1 MHKFFLLFLLT
12 AMAAC
17 APTKSNYYVVPQP
30 SYDSDEIAY
39 VPNPVIIPPKIKPKL
54 IVIDPGHGGEDA
66 GTKSLIK
73 PFYQEK
79 FLTLATSRFLS
90 DYLRQMGYETKMTR
104 NEDVFIPLSDRAI
117 KANQIDPALFVSVH
131 YNSAPSKEAKGIEVF
146 YYQADENVSRTQ
158 SSKELAALVLD
169 SLINTTQAKSR
180 GVKKGN
186 FAVIRETKMPAIL
199 VEGGFLTNQDE
210 MNLIKDPVYLK
221 KLAWGIAKGV
231 DKYLK
236 TPPNQDLVKK

>member
-1 MHKFFLLFLLT
+1 MRTIHFFLLLLLISSCSPSRP
-12 AMAAC
+12 A
-17 APTKSNYYVVPQP
+17 YQYVEQP
-30 SYDSDEIAY
+30 VAYQEEIAY
-39 VPNPVIIPPKIKPKL
+39 VPKPVVPPRVKPKL

-66 GTKSLIK
+66 GTKSLVK

-79 FLTLATSRFLS
+79 FLTLATSRLLG
-90 DYLRQMGYETKMTR
+90 DYLRQMGYEIRMTR
-104 NEDVFIPLSDRAI
+104 NEDIFIPLSDRAV

-131 YNSAPSKEAKGIEVF
+131 YNSAPSTEANGIEVF
-146 YYQADENVSRTQ
+146 YYQSDDNVKRTQ

-169 SLINTTQAKSR
+169 SVINTTQAKSR

-186 FAVIRETKMPAIL
+186 FAVIRETKMPAVL

-210 MNLIKDPVYLK
+210 MNLIKDPTYLK
-221 KLAWGIAKGV
+221 KLAWGMAKGI

-236 TPPNQDLVKK
+236 KSN